1 MSIINY
7 ANRREISFK
16 IVYYSA
22 GVVRLFAKEA
32 SIAIG
37 AVLAGARQRPHR
49 IDELAGPLT
58 LTMAPGRTM
67 FRERSA

>member
-1 MSIINY
+1 M
-7 ANRREISFK
+7 
-16 IVYYSA
+16 
-22 GVVRLFAKEA
+22 VRLFAKEA

-58 LTMAPGRTM
+58 MAPGRAM
-67 FRERSA
+67 FRKRSA